1 MWTFVSYDDW
11 RRLDSNRP
19 VTVKAGRRVFLSLP
33 EVRSYLR
40 SNNMGAYR
48 PIEVQSLPYHGDPM
62 VSAEDVLLASHG
74 VVKFSSVGG
83 VKWR

>member
-33 EVRSYLR
+33 EVRSYLK
-40 SNNMGAYR
+40 SNNMGSYR
-48 PIEVQSLPYHGDPM
+48 PLEIPSLSYRGDPM
-62 VSAEDVLLASHG
+62 VSAEDALLTSHG

-83 VKWR
+83 